1 MELKTRERA
10 GTLLKIAALNEGAKD
25 YILNNPELFKL
36 LLKAAKRYIGGEKIE
51 EAIATAKRI
60 NEKGL
65 PASLEFMGESTR
77 SVEESESV
85 TQHFLNLINKVK
97 EENIDSIISLDLSHI
112 GLAIDKDL
120 AYSNL
125 VSLAESAH
133 RNDIEVVI
141 SAEGVERTDDII
153 NTFCKIS
160 PDFSNV
166 GITLQ
171 AYLNRTP
178 KDLERILNE
187 TQGKIRIVKGAFAVP
202 PGHAVERGEHL
213 DDLYIKYIETL
224 FLKNRRCSIATH
236 HDKIQN
242 RVKELIVKY
251 DVPKSKYEFE
261 MLLGIQEGLLDEIH
275 KGGYPCRQ
283 YIVYG
288 DEWYLYMCNRIAEN
302 PDNLF
307 QAIVDILS

>member
-1 MELKTRERA
+1 MELKEKA
-10 GTLLKIAALNEGAKD
+10 GALLKIAALNEGAKE

-36 LLKAAKRYIGGEKIE
+36 LLKAAKRYIGGEKME
-51 EAIATAKRI
+51 EALATAKRI
-60 NEKGL
+60 NDKGL
-65 PASLEFMGESTR
+65 PTSLEFMGESTR
-77 SVEESESV
+77 SVEESELV
-85 TQHFLNLINKVK
+85 TQHFFDLINKVK
-97 EENIDSIISLDLSHI
+97 EEKINSIVSLDLSHI
-112 GLAIDKDL
+112 GLAIDKEL
-120 AYSNL
+120 AYNNL
-125 VSLAESAH
+125 VLLAESAH
-133 RNDIEVVI
+133 KKDIEIVI
-141 SAEGVERTDDII
+141 SAEGVDRTDDII
-153 NTFCKIS
+153 NTYCKIS

-178 KDLERILNE
+178 KDLERVLNE

-202 PGHAVERGEHL
+202 PGHAVERGKHL
-213 DDLYIKYIETL
+213 DDLYINYIEAL

-236 HDKIQN
+236 HNKIQN
-242 RVKELIVKY
+242 RVKELIEQY

-261 MLLGIQEGLLDEIH
+261 MLLGIQEDLLNETYNE
-275 KGGYPCRQ
+275 GYSCRQ

-307 QAIVDILS
+307 QAMVDIMS

>member
-1 MELKTRERA
+1 MELKEKA
-10 GTLLKIAALNEGAKD
+10 GALLKIAALNEGAKE

-36 LLKAAKRYIGGEKIE
+36 LLKAAKRYIGGEKME
-51 EAIATAKRI
+51 EALATAKRI
-60 NEKGL
+60 NDKGL
-65 PASLEFMGESTR
+65 PTSLEFMGESTR
-77 SVEESESV
+77 SVEESELV
-85 TQHFLNLINKVK
+85 TQHFFDLINKVK
-97 EENIDSIISLDLSHI
+97 EEKINSIVSLDLSHI

-120 AYSNL
+120 AYNNL
-125 VSLAESAH
+125 VLLAESAH
-133 RNDIEVVI
+133 KKDIEIVI
-141 SAEGVERTDDII
+141 SAEGVDRTDDII
-153 NTFCKIS
+153 NTYCKIS

-178 KDLERILNE
+178 KDLERVLNE

-202 PGHAVERGEHL
+202 PGHAVERGKHL
-213 DDLYIKYIETL
+213 DDLYINYIETL

-236 HDKIQN
+236 HNKIQN
-242 RVKELIVKY
+242 RVKELIEQY

-261 MLLGIQEGLLDEIH
+261 MLLGIQEDLLNETY
-275 KGGYPCRQ
+275 KEGYSCRQ

-307 QAIVDILS
+307 QAIVDIMS